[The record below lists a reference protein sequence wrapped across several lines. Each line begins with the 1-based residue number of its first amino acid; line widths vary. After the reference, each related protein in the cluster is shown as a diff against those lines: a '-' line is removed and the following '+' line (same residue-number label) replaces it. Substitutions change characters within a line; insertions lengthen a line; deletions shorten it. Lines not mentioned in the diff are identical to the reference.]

1 MSNQQIFWGV
11 ISSLCFIV
19 LVIYIGYES
28 QRFNGSERFLT
39 NVIVDKIYRKWF
51 KENST
56 SLTKRDLEI
65 NDLNKIVLKL
75 KKELE
80 GSGISQEI
88 VQKYIEY
95 LENHNS
101 TDENIFKRFFAGI
114 IALVSTS
121 NTMSILLDNLFKSK
135 QSDGSTSSIINGS
148 TIESIVFISLILI
161 YFIGIIAI
169 FYYLFNIENRQLSKL
184 RLGLLEQVNVIWN
197 YSVDETSDY
206 DPKSSAIN
214 TIYLKETN
222 KKSKFEKKLD
232 KLIGP
237 KVKAN
242 TNFVS
247 KCFTWIMNKCKC
259 KWVIDVFD
267 FFLGFILPLFI
278 VGITIFVAVLINWY
292 AQQFN
297 TIEDGWFFI
306 ILIIIMIILIILME
320 ITHKIVLNA
329 QIIGDQKN
337 VTGNV
342 VFKNI
347 KWYKY
352 RGVNYIHFIIYFFI
366 YLIGYMALKD
376 NFEDLTSSCI
386 FNIFIV
392 LHCVIS
398 FGSTFF
404 FIDDE
409 NVG

>member
-1 MSNQQIFWGV
+1 MSNNQIFWGV

-56 SLTKRDLEI
+56 SLTKKDLEI
-65 NDLNKIVLKL
+65 NDLNIIVLKL

-80 GSGISQEI
+80 RSGISQEI

-101 TDENIFKRFFAGI
+101 TDENIFKKFFAGI
-114 IALVSTS
+114 IALISTS
-121 NTMSILLDNLFKSK
+121 NTMSIILDKLFNSG
-135 QSDGSTSSIINGS
+135 QSDGSTIK
-148 TIESIVFISLILI
+148 SIVFLSLILM
-161 YFIGIIAI
+161 YFIGIAVII
-169 FYYLFNIENRQLSKL
+169 YYLFNIENRKLNKL
-184 RLGLLEQVNVIWN
+184 RLGLLEQVNVIWD
-197 YSVDETSDY
+197 YIEDETSDY
-206 DPKSSAIN
+206 NDKSSAKN

-232 KLIGP
+232 KIIGP

-247 KCFTWIMNKCKC
+247 KCFAWFMNKF
-259 KWVIDVFD
+259 KWVIAVSD
-267 FFLGFILPLFI
+267 FLLGFIMPLFI
-278 VGITIFVAVLINWY
+278 MGITIFVAVLINWY

-297 TIEDGWFFI
+297 TIADGWFFI
-306 ILIIIMIILIILME
+306 LLIILLIILIILME

-329 QIIGDQKN
+329 QFIGDQKN
-337 VTGNV
+337 VTGDI

-352 RGVNYIHFIIYFFI
+352 RWWNYIHFIFYFFI
-366 YLIGYMALKD
+366 YLIGYMVLKN

-398 FGSTFF
+398 IGSTIFF
-404 FIDDE
+404 VEDE
-409 NVG
+409 HVG

>member
-80 GSGISQEI
+80 GAGISQEI

-101 TDENIFKRFFAGI
+101 TDENIFKKFFAGI
-114 IALVSTS
+114 IALISTS
-121 NTMSILLDNLFKSK
+121 NTMSIILDKLFNSG
-135 QSDGSTSSIINGS
+135 QSDGSTIK
-148 TIESIVFISLILI
+148 SIVFVSLILM
-161 YFIGIIAI
+161 YFIGIVAI
-169 FYYLFNIENRQLSKL
+169 IYYLFNIENRQLSKL
-184 RLGLLEQVNVIWN
+184 RLGLLEQLNVIWD
-197 YSVDETSDY
+197 YSEDETSDY
-206 DPKSSAIN
+206 NPKSSEKN

-222 KKSKFEKKLD
+222 KKNKFEKKLD
-232 KLIGP
+232 KIIGP
-237 KVKAN
+237 KVRAN

-247 KCFTWIMNKCKC
+247 KCFTWFMNKCKWFMNKC
-259 KWVIDVFD
+259 KWFIAVIDFM
-267 FFLGFILPLFI
+267 LGFIIPLFI
-278 VGITIFVAVLINWY
+278 MGITIFVAVLINWY

-297 TIEDGWFFI
+297 TIENGWFFI
-306 ILIIIMIILIILME
+306 ILIIILIILIILME

-329 QIIGDQKN
+329 QFIGDQKN
-337 VTGNV
+337 VTGDI

-352 RGVNYIHFIIYFFI
+352 RWWNYFHFIFYFFI
-366 YLIGYMALKD
+366 YLIGYMALKN
-376 NFEDLTSSCI
+376 NFEDLTSSCV

-398 FGSTFF
+398 FGSTIF

-409 NVG
+409 HVG

>member
-1 MSNQQIFWGV
+1 
-11 ISSLCFIV
+11 
-19 LVIYIGYES
+19 
-28 QRFNGSERFLT
+28 
-39 NVIVDKIYRKWF
+39 
-51 KENST
+51 
-56 SLTKRDLEI
+56 
-65 NDLNKIVLKL
+65 
-75 KKELE
+75 
-80 GSGISQEI
+80 
-88 VQKYIEY
+88 
-95 LENHNS
+95 
-101 TDENIFKRFFAGI
+101 
-114 IALVSTS
+114 
-121 NTMSILLDNLFKSK
+121 
-135 QSDGSTSSIINGS
+135 
-148 TIESIVFISLILI
+148 
-161 YFIGIIAI
+161 
-169 FYYLFNIENRQLSKL
+169 
-184 RLGLLEQVNVIWN
+184 
-197 YSVDETSDY
+197 
-206 DPKSSAIN
+206 
-214 TIYLKETN
+214 
-222 KKSKFEKKLD
+222 
-232 KLIGP
+232 
-237 KVKAN
+237 
-242 TNFVS
+242 
-247 KCFTWIMNKCKC
+247 MNKCKC